1 MPKPNYYFF
10 IFYFL
15 FYNDYTCNI
24 QVKLCLCVAVREWM
38 QFMGRCK
45 VNCGPP
51 YTTPSYRGPTKQAW
65 PFLFLPLWLKKREL
79 LRACQALCCACRP
92 WCIFCSVI
100 EILGTFGYSKIHWLY
115 IIYGIMIY
123 GLFCYKFFCFF
134 VFLFFYVSSYR
145 LEYGIKI
152 NLYLILVMFRNW

>member
-79 LRACQALCCACRP
+79 LRACQALCCACP

-100 EILGTFGYSKIHWLY
+100 EIFIGYFWLFQNSLTIHYLRYNDLWSFLLQVLL
-115 IIYGIMIY
+115 
-123 GLFCYKFFCFF
+123 LFCVF
-134 VFLFFYVSSYR
+134 VFLCFE
-145 LEYGIKI
+145 L
-152 NLYLILVMFRNW
+152 